1 MSDRSGSQQIW
12 KMPAGGGQPLQI
24 TKGGGYQALESP
36 DGQTVY
42 YAKERH
48 APGVWNVPANGG
60 PERMVSELAWQNLW
74 SVANDGVYYFDLSGQ
89 DQQVF
94 DTPRQIPLRKID
106 LNTKKVTT
114 VTSILTDLPNG
125 VPALD
130 VRGDGKYLAWVGR
143 REHRSELMLI
153 RNLHPGTR

>member
-1 MSDRSGSQQIW
+1 MSDRSGSRQIW
-12 KMPAGGGQPLQI
+12 KMRAGGGQPLQV

-48 APGVWNVPANGG
+48 APGVWSVPVNGG
-60 PERMVSELAWQNLW
+60 TESMVSELAWQNLW
-74 SVANDGVYYFDLSGQ
+74 AVANDGVYYFDLSGQ

-106 LNTKKVTT
+106 LVTKKVTT
-114 VTSILTDLPNG
+114 VTSILTDLPDG
-125 VPALD
+125 APALD
-130 VRGDGKYLAWVGR
+130 VIGDGKYLAWVGR

-153 RNLHPGTR
+153 RNLHPGPR